1 MGIGEELEW
10 AFLEPFITSPSL
22 SIRILTILL
31 LISVIC
37 LFYFCVFNLAAK
49 RFHDLNMSGKYFF
62 TLFIPGYN
70 IYILFKL
77 LFTKGTDGSN
87 KFGIDPLKF
96 DYLKKRDFSDVP

>member
-1 MGIGEELEW
+1 MEIGRELEW
-10 AFLEPFITSPSL
+10 AFLEPFITSPSF

-31 LISVIC
+31 LISVIS
-37 LFYFCVFNLAAK
+37 LFYFCVFNMAAK

-77 LFTKGTDGSN
+77 FFIKGTAGTN
-87 KFGIDPLKF
+87 KFGIDPLKS
-96 DYLKKRDFSDVP
+96 DHLTKRDFSDVS